1 MLYGSLKGIADNGL
15 ILSGVLQELASGVK
29 HVKVCFG
36 GPALN
41 GANNMFWATFDSPK
55 AKEFLQLAIRAQLR
69 DDRAAALAAMQ
80 SDDPLELFNRTEPVG
95 TDPAF

>member
-41 GANNMFWATFDSPK
+41 GADNKYWATFDSPK
-55 AKEFLQLAIRAQLR
+55 AKEFLQLAIRAQLS
-69 DDRAAALAAMQ
+69 DDRGAALASME
-80 SDDPLELFNRTEPVG
+80 SEDPLELFGRAEPVG
-95 TDPAF
+95 TDPTF